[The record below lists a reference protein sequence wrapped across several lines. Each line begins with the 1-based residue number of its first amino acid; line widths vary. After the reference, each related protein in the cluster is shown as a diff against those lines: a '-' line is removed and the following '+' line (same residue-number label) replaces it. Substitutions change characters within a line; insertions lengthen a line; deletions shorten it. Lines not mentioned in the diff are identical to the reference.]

1 MRTRAEPPFW
11 STQPVIDS
19 VLDRMQIRLLCAP
32 RSTGSAEIRALLPAD
47 GDRSAERSG

>member
-32 RSTGSAEIRALLPAD
+32 RSTGSAAD
-47 GDRSAERSG
+47 HVWVKVSVLR